1 MLNVIALQ
9 GRLVADPTLRQ
20 TTAGKSV
27 ATFRIACDRNR
38 KGPDGQTQA
47 DFIDVVV
54 WEHTAEFVCRY
65 FRKGNMIAVEGRL
78 QTRNFTDKNGVNKT
92 AVEVV
97 ANNVAFCGPR
107 PQAQQEPTVQPT
119 AEESS
124 NVGGY
129 SPGANPDFCLVF
141 DEGDLPFDKAPC

>member
-1 MLNVIALQ
+1 MLNVIAIQ

-65 FRKGNMIAVEGRL
+65 FRKGNMIAVDGRL

-97 ANNVAFCGPR
+97 ANNVAFCGQR
-107 PQAQQEPTVQPT
+107 PQQEPTVQPT
-119 AEESS
+119 VE
-124 NVGGY
+124 
-129 SPGANPDFCLVF
+129 DFSVI
-141 DEGDLPFDKAPC
+141 EGDLPFDKAPC

>member
-9 GRLVADPTLRQ
+9 GRLVADPTPRQ
-20 TTAGKSV
+20 TQAGKSV

-54 WEHTAEFVCRY
+54 WERTAEFVCRD
-65 FRKGNMIAVEGRL
+65 FRKGNMIAVDGRL

-107 PQAQQEPTVQPT
+107 PQREPTVQPT
-119 AEESS
+119 AE
-124 NVGGY
+124 
-129 SPGANPDFCLVF
+129 DFSEVE
-141 DEGDLPFDKAPC
+141 DTGDLPF

>member
-1 MLNVIALQ
+1 MLNVIAIQ

-20 TTAGKSV
+20 TQAGKSV

-54 WEHTAEFVCRY
+54 WERTAEFVCRY
-65 FRKGNMIAVEGRL
+65 FHKGNLIAVDGRL

-92 AVEVV
+92 AFEVV

-107 PQAQQEPTVQPT
+107 PQQEQKQTG
-119 AEESS
+119 E
-124 NVGGY
+124 
-129 SPGANPDFCLVF
+129 DFSVVE
-141 DEGDLPFDKAPC
+141 DTGDLPF